1 MKNKSTLVSLVF
13 ATGSVV
19 ALVMI
24 LGNLESPS
32 PSPSPSTTYKSVSPA
47 GPVNAVVA
55 SAAQAEVV
63 SQGISYEYDIEDDD
77 EDDEDDNKHD
87 NKDDN
92 KHNGKSKR
100 YGNNQLLPSAATP
113 STSNSTTTTT
123 PSTPSISD
131 STQIQQNPKQS
142 TTQAS

>member
-32 PSPSPSTTYKSVSPA
+32 PSPSTTYKSVSPA
-47 GPVNAVVA
+47 GPANAVVA
-55 SAAQAEVV
+55 PVTQDEVV
-63 SQGISYEYDIEDDD
+63 SQGVSYEYDFEDDH
-77 EDDEDDNKHD
+77 EDDEDDNK

-92 KHNGKSKR
+92 KHNGKSKK
-100 YGNNQLLPSAATP
+100 YGNNQSLPSTAAP
-113 STSNSTTTTT
+113 STSNPTTTTT
-123 PSTPSISD
+123 PSTPSTSD